1 MNNRPISINVD
12 TDQEEVASLVSQYDL
27 LAIPVVD
34 HDRVLVGIITVD
46 DVIDIIREEAEEDF
60 YRMVGSSE
68 EEILHRGNPWKVVRI
83 RIPWLLPAFL
93 STFVVASMLD
103 YIKASFIYFAMFV
116 VFMPMINATAGN
128 IGVQSTAIMA
138 RELAFDRIQENK
150 WTSLLWNQLRI
161 GFIIGVVFGIIAF
174 AFSYVLYPGG
184 EVPKLVLAG
193 SVGFAMLVA
202 VSISSV
208 YGTLLPLFVKRLG
221 FDPAV
226 STTPFVSSS
235 NDIMGLIIYFSVAL
249 AGIHFFG

>member
-60 YRMVGSSE
+60 YRMAGTSE
-68 EEILHRGNPWKVVRI
+68 EEILHWGNPWKIVKI

-103 YIKASFIYFAMFV
+103 YIKGSFIYFALFV

-128 IGVQSTAIMA
+128 IGIQSTTIMA
-138 RELAFDRIQENK
+138 RELALGRIQENR
-150 WTSLLWNQLRI
+150 WAVLLWSQFRI
-161 GFIIGVVFGIIAF
+161 GFIIGLIFGIIAF
-174 AFSYVLYPGG
+174 GFSYILYPGG
-184 EVPKLVLAG
+184 QVPKLVLAG
-193 SVGFAMLVA
+193 SVGVAMLIA
-202 VSISSV
+202 VSLSSA
-208 YGTLLPLFVKRLG
+208 YGTLLPVFLKRLG

-226 STTPFVSSS
+226 STTPFVASS
-235 NDIMGLIIYFSVAL
+235 NDIIGMLIYFSVAF